1 MVPNDG
7 GLGFLWFSTN
17 MSSYR
22 LRVNVNWFAII
33 SYGNKTA
40 NIYVKKL
47 YSLYK
52 LCKGDIVVG
61 DIKL

>member
-1 MVPNDG
+1 
-7 GLGFLWFSTN
+7 